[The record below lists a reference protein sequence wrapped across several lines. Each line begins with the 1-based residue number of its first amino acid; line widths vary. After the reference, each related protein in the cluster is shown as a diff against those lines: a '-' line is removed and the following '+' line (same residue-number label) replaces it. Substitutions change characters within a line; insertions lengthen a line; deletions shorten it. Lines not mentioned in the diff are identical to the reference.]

1 MFSSFKKVCA
11 VVVVSLFLFPG
22 GAWAAANWIVTK
34 EGPKVWAQDLRP
46 TTTASWSGAVD
57 VKGYAT
63 GEGVLKWFEAGEL
76 VEVYEG
82 MLSGRGI
89 RRGKGIL
96 TLASGARYE
105 GYFCNDEIL
114 EGVLTLPSGEHY
126 EGGFSGGQYS
136 RKGVLTLPSGE
147 RYEGEF
153 SGGQY
158 SGKGVLGL
166 PNGERYEGGFF
177 YGKFNGKGVLIWPD
191 GARVE
196 GVFKDGQLVRRG
208 D

>member
-105 GYFCNDEIL
+105 GYFCDDEIL
-114 EGVLTLPSGEHY
+114 E
-126 EGGFSGGQYS
+126 
-136 RKGVLTLPSGE
+136 GVLTLPSGE

-153 SGGQY
+153 SGGKY
-158 SGKGVLGL
+158 NGKGVLAL
-166 PNGERYEGGFF
+166 PNGERYEGEFF

-191 GARVE
+191 GSRVE